1 MRGRAER
8 TRSQDASSM
17 TIDFEQAYLQWKASH
32 EVVDQRRKL
41 FIVGCAK
48 SGTTW
53 VRYLLDGHDE
63 VVVSGEGGFAWR
75 LLPILSQAFNAFN
88 QHQRDHG
95 HNDITI
101 LRDFELMAALR
112 SIIDGQFVRYLG
124 ESGKEPSK
132 VRIVGDKTP
141 QHAVGVPILN
151 QLYPDAL
158 FLHVVRDP
166 RDVATSAWFHFG
178 RGMDPGERD
187 NFAKKF
193 MTETW
198 PINVCRAREAG
209 AMLGERYA
217 EVRYEDLHADEPG
230 AVARMLRF
238 LGVDDSVES
247 VGKCTDS
254 GCFKKRSE
262 GRERGEARNDAFLRR
277 GVVGDWVNHF
287 SPEAVRQW
295 IEPIAD
301 TMQSFGYDP
310 AATPDAASGPEAAAA

>member
-1 MRGRAER
+1 
-8 TRSQDASSM
+8 M

-53 VRYLLDGHDE
+53 MLNLLNGHDE
-63 VVVSGEGGFAWR
+63 VVISGEGGFAWR

-124 ESGKEPSK
+124 ESGKEPSA

-141 QHAVGVPILN
+141 QHSVGIPVLN

-158 FLHVVRDP
+158 FMHVVRDP
-166 RDVATSAWFHFG
+166 RDVAVSAWHHFG
-178 RGMDPGERD
+178 RDMDNSERER
-187 NFAKKF
+187 FARQY

-198 PINVCRAREAG
+198 PINVTRAREAG
-209 AMLGERYA
+209 TLLGDRYT
-217 EVRYEDLHADEPG
+217 EVRYEDLHADEPDV
-230 AVARMLRF
+230 VARVLRF
-238 LGVDDSVES
+238 IGVDDSEEA
-247 VGKCTDS
+247 VGKCMNS
-254 GCFKKRSE
+254 GCFKKRSG
-262 GRERGEARNDAFLRR
+262 GRNRGEEKNNEFLRR
-277 GVVGDWVNHF
+277 GVVGDWVNHL
-287 SPEAVRQW
+287 PADAVRQW
-295 IEPIAD
+295 TGAIAD

-310 AATPDAASGPEAAAA
+310 AGTPGQTSASDAAAA